1 MSTPQKNAS
10 ERRALFIRI
19 GITVALTGF
28 VMWRLDLRAFMDR
41 LTSFDPGWTALAFLT
56 VFAAIVVS
64 AWKWGLILRRRGY
77 PLPYGRLLNHYFVG
91 LFFNNVLPTTVGGDA
106 VRAWGT
112 TKDTGETPEAVGS
125 VVTERLIAAVA
136 LGITALIGLPF
147 IDASPQL
154 LALTAIGLVL
164 DAALVALF
172 LVTGLAEGVL
182 SLLIPARLPG
192 LRAAATRAVLGIRK
206 TLRNPALFARIMLL
220 LILAQLYVAGASPRL
235 LAMVALFLIL
245 DLVLLALFMVPKV
258 ADGIVEKLLPPRF
271 VGLRETVSQTVL
283 VVRQTLEDPALFAQV
298 IVLSILFQISVA
310 TVNACI
316 FKAMG
321 VPVTLA
327 QCIIFTP
334 MIFTVTMLPI
344 SISGLGVREAAY
356 WYFFSL
362 VGVSQ
367 VDAVVASLAFFV
379 IVGLASLPGAPLF
392 ILNRRKTANILD
404 DLHTSEQ
411 QI

>member
-1 MSTPQKNAS
+1 MSDKRIRDNSLWTTWVLAS
-10 ERRALFIRI
+10 A
-19 GITVALTGF
+19 
-28 VMWRLDLRAFMDR
+28 
-41 LTSFDPGWTALAFLT
+41 
-56 VFAAIVVS
+56 
-64 AWKWGLILRRRGY
+64 
-77 PLPYGRLLNHYFVG
+77 
-91 LFFNNVLPTTVGGDA
+91 
-106 VRAWGT
+106 
-112 TKDTGETPEAVGS
+112 
-125 VVTERLIAAVA
+125 
-136 LGITALIGLPF
+136 
-147 IDASPQL
+147 
-154 LALTAIGLVL
+154 
-164 DAALVALF
+164 
-172 LVTGLAEGVL
+172 
-182 SLLIPARLPG
+182 
-192 LRAAATRAVLGIRK
+192 
-206 TLRNPALFARIMLL
+206 
-220 LILAQLYVAGASPRL
+220 
-235 LAMVALFLIL
+235 
-245 DLVLLALFMVPKV
+245 LVLLALFMIPKV

-404 DLHTSEQ
+404 ELHTSEQ